1 MHATAAYTADENAA
15 FNWPVP
21 IFGKSHLYPIK
32 VPFGHGKQANQYV
45 SH

>member
-1 MHATAAYTADENAA
+1 MHAMAAYTADENAA

-32 VPFGHGKQANQYV
+32 VPFGHGKRANQHV